1 MRFLTI
7 KIKNAHTLLA
17 LFVLTAL
24 LVLTVVTLSLTTVK
38 QNKPVSNQADIYR
51 TRSDLL
57 IAAMDFVG
65 VCSAYDAVNVWS
77 NAVVMRSGAMQYSVM
92 TKQLKNTYQKQLEN
106 TFPNWVTGVS
116 SPWISGYKIT
126 GIDKTDNLTIIY
138 SLLFSAKTSTGP
150 AGEYTAVLTVK
161 KEGNFYQISNIYTD
175 EGLYIY
181 TGFVP

>member
-1 MRFLTI
+1 MRFLTT
-7 KIKNAHTLLA
+7 KIKSAHTLLA
-17 LFVLTAL
+17 LFVLTVL
-24 LVLTVVTLSLTTVK
+24 LVLTVVTLFLTTVG
-38 QNKPVSNQADIYR
+38 QNKPVSNQADIYK

-65 VCSAYDAVNVWS
+65 VCNDYDAVNVWA
-77 NAVVMRSGAMQYSVM
+77 NAAMMRSGAMQYSVM
-92 TKQLKNTYQKQLEN
+92 TKQLKNIYQKQLES

-126 GIDKTDNLTIIY
+126 DIEKLDNLTIIY
-138 SLLFSAKTSTGP
+138 TLLFSAKTSTGH
-150 AGEYTAVLTVK
+150 AGEYAAMLTVK
-161 KEGNFYQISNIYTD
+161 KEGDFYQISNIYTD